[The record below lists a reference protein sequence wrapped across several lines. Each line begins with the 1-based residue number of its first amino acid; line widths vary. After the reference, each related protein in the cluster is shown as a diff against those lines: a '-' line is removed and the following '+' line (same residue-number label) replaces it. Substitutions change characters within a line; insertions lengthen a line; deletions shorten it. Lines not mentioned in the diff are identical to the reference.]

1 MFEARTLRLAD
12 GGKWSQINR
21 PAGGRS
27 VRKLAVD
34 MPENVPHDFFPLSDV
49 DFSNAFLKVGFVQ
62 RLNLREDESAFHL
75 KPVFVGLCVQA
86 LFYVAPGAGIFSL
99 LAGKEDRAI

>member
-1 MFEARTLRLAD
+1 
-12 GGKWSQINR
+12 
-21 PAGGRS
+21 
-27 VRKLAVD
+27 

-86 LFYVAPGAGIFSL
+86 LFLCSSGCRHL
-99 LAGKEDRAI
+99 LASPGERGPRHLIFFSAETCKILN